1 MPLSVFFSFAE
12 LEDIKMKKKNET
24 GTGELWKNNDFPI
37 CKTIVR
43 FALYKQHPSIVLSFV
58 RSFLPSF
65 VRSFGGSFGRS
76 FVHSFIHS
84 VIFILVHSPNH
95 LAVNVDFFMSLSD
108 A

>member
-12 LEDIKMKKKNET
+12 LEDMKMKKKNET

-43 FALYKQHPSIVLSFV
+43 FALYKQHPSIVL
-58 RSFLPSF
+58 SF